1 MRSSNERPGF
11 AITIVNAH
19 PRYRLRHAPFSASV
33 ERLLRWKRR
42 SSGTITVIFVDTP
55 TLLRMNRDF
64 LGHDYPT
71 DVITFPLEERP
82 LEGEIYI
89 DLDTASAQAR
99 EFGVGFYV
107 EARRLVIH
115 GTLHLLG
122 YDDATADERTAMSR
136 LEDRF
141 LSHDTTK

>member
-1 MRSSNERPGF
+1 MTSSNDRPGID
-11 AITIVNAH
+11 ITIVNAH
-19 PRYRLRHAPFSASV
+19 PRYRLRHAPFRASV

-42 SSGTITVIFVDTP
+42 STGAITVIFVDAP

-64 LGHDYPT
+64 LGHDYHT
-71 DVITFPLEERP
+71 DVITFPLEARP

-89 DLDTASAQAR
+89 DLDTASAQAK
-99 EFGVGFYV
+99 EYGVRFYD

-122 YDDATADERTAMSR
+122 YDDATADQRAAMSA

-141 LSHDTTK
+141 LAHDRNV